1 MRHTVVRSLLSLSVC
16 AFALVH
22 TGCSIKMMAIN
33 TLGNALAGGNSG
45 FAKDDDPEFVRDA
58 VPFALKT
65 IESLIDQSPKHKG
78 LLLAACS
85 GFTQYAYAFIQQ
97 EADVIDA
104 QDLDRAT
111 AMRAR
116 AKKLYLRGRDYGIR
130 AFEVEFPG
138 FGAQL
143 RTNTDP
149 TLAKLSKKHVP
160 LLYYTAV
167 SWAAAFAVDIADSR
181 LSVEQTLF
189 EKMMR
194 RALALDE
201 TWELGSLHDFFISW
215 DAAHAGTGSSIKSA
229 REHFERAKTLARGQR
244 VSPFVS
250 LAESV
255 SVSEQNKKEFEQLLN
270 EALAIDIYLA
280 APEQRLANVI
290 AQRRAKWLLSR
301 IDELF

>member
-1 MRHTVVRSLLSLSVC
+1 VC
-16 AFALVH
+16 ALALVH

-33 TLGNALAGGNSG
+33 TLGNALADGTSG
-45 FAKDDDPEFVRDA
+45 FAKDDDPELVRDA

-78 LLLAACS
+78 LLTAACS
-85 GFTQYAYAFIQQ
+85 GFTQYSYAFIQQ
-97 EADVIDA
+97 EADFIEA

-138 FGAQL
+138 FGDQL
-143 RTNTDP
+143 RTNTDGV
-149 TLAKLSKKHVP
+149 LAKLSKKHVP
-160 LLYYTAV
+160 LLYYTSAA
-167 SWAAAFAVDIADSR
+167 WAAAFAVDIADSR
-181 LSVEQTLF
+181 LSVEQTMF
-189 EKMMR
+189 EKLMR

-201 TWELGSLHDFFISW
+201 TYDLGSLHDFFISW
-215 DAAHAGTGSSIKSA
+215 DAGHATTGSSIKSA

-244 VSPFVS
+244 VSLFVT

-255 SVSEQNKKEFEQLLN
+255 SVSEQNKAEFETLLN
-270 EALAIDIYLA
+270 EALAVDINL
-280 APEQRLANVI
+280 APEQKLVNVI

-301 IDELF
+301 VNELF